1 MRYLVDVNVLC
12 EPTKQQPNP
21 KVCDWIDAHE
31 CELVVDP
38 IVMGEIWCGITALPI
53 GRRRQGL
60 VTWFH
65 TLRGK
70 LHCLSWSID
79 TSLVWAEIC
88 NDVRQAGFTI
98 GIADTMIA
106 ATAKLHGLT
115 VATRNVKDFSR
126 CGVPV
131 FDPFV

>member
-1 MRYLVDVNVLC
+1 MKYLTDVNVIC
-12 EPTKQQPNP
+12 ETTKPNRST
-21 KVCDWIDAHE
+21 KVTDWLQKHRADIW
-31 CELVVDP
+31 VDP
-38 IVMGEIWCGITALPI
+38 IVVGEIWRGILKLPAGQRRTAL
-53 GRRRQGL
+53 
-60 VTWFH
+60 TKWFQE
-65 TLRGK
+65 LCERMP
-70 LHCLSWSID
+70 CIEWSLETAIA
-79 TSLVWAEIC
+79 WAEI
-88 NDVRQAGFTI
+88 VEQTRRAGFTI